1 MTILQRST
9 FVGTE
14 HADVRPGAY
23 TKTSVVEGI
32 VKDQAY
38 LYERIT
44 NLAVPNAASI
54 SATGHTHTGNGDGA
68 LIRIPYCQQ
77 PLGILL
83 ERRTSAPISG
93 GIDYAGFSPC
103 VWMPFYCPLNVSEVM
118 CVLWVDAAT
127 EAQLLTFRGV
137 VLTSGF
143 VEVNSPI
150 NPENHSNYR
159 WLQPPDDSV
168 HGLVFVL
175 PTNPGAVCTL
185 KIEAWDGYYTAAVPP
200 TQAGELLAATR
211 RIYGMTFGPYIR
223 EPNRN
228 LLQYSTPTSTQA
240 ILSVPS
246 SFTSFDDELIANDT
260 GVSGYHL
267 VSIEKNDA
275 LLHEILTDKPAGAEA
290 SQTVNGH
297 NHAGGTTL
305 ALAGNSVPRTLGAW
319 VYGTVRPPP
328 EDGTGSTYYEYADV
342 IGNPPTVKFS
352 NVWSGGSSAI
362 TITTGAGTSW
372 VTVAKHLVRI
382 PEAIAANV
390 AAGTGKLVGVA
401 MVYFDPSKATRLDV
415 RMSLGSVSDTNYGA
429 TSSDFTTATGRDLL
443 QCTGIQC
450 QNPTT
455 SGTVCTLKV
464 EMKNTVSSNSA
475 SFLYGVAL
483 YYEP

>member
-9 FVGTE
+9 FAGTE

-23 TKTSVVEGI
+23 TKTAVVEGI

-54 SATGHTHTGNGDGA
+54 SATGHDHTGDGDGA
-68 LIRIPYCQQ
+68 LIRIPYSQQ

-83 ERRTSAPISG
+83 ERRTSAPIAAG
-93 GIDYAGFSPC
+93 TDYAGFSP
-103 VWMPFYCPLNVSEVM
+103 VIWMPFYCPPGVSEVM
-118 CVLWVDAAT
+118 CVLWVDSAT

-137 VLTSGF
+137 VLDGSF
-143 VEVNSPI
+143 AEINSPI
-150 NPENHSNYR
+150 NPKNHSEYH
-159 WLQPPDDSV
+159 WLRPPDDSV
-168 HGLVFVL
+168 HGIVFVL
-175 PTNPGAVCTL
+175 AASPGSVCTL

-200 TQAGELLAATR
+200 TQSGEILAATR
-211 RIYGMTFGPYIR
+211 TLYGMTFGPYIR

-228 LLQYSTPTSTQA
+228 LLQYSTPTTTQN

-246 SFTSFDDELIANDT
+246 SFTSFDSALIANDH
-260 GVSGYHL
+260 GLSGYHL
-267 VSIEKNDA
+267 VNIEKNDA

-290 SQTVNGH
+290 SQAVDGH
-297 NHAGGTTL
+297 NHADGTTL
-305 ALAGNSVPRTLGAW
+305 AQAGDNIPRTLAAW
-319 VYGTVRPPP
+319 SYGTVRPFP
-328 EDGTGSTYYEYADV
+328 EDGTGSTYYEYTDV
-342 IGNPPTVKFS
+342 IGNPPTVKFA
-352 NVWSGGSSAI
+352 NVWSGGSNAI
-362 TITTGAGTSW
+362 TITTTAGTSW

-382 PEAIAANV
+382 PDAIAANV

-415 RMSLGSVSDTNYGA
+415 QMSLGDASDTNYGA
-429 TSSDFTTATGRDLL
+429 VASDFTTATGRDLL
-443 QCTGIQC
+443 ECRGIQC

-455 SGTVCTLKV
+455 SGAVCTLKI